1 MSLRNNIIANYA
13 SQAYI
18 TVISLLMVPLYIRY
32 MGVEAYGLVGF
43 YWMLESWFV
52 LLDMGL
58 TTTMQRETARYCAGV
73 ADGDAYRRLLRVLE
87 RLFLAAALA
96 GGSAIYLLSH
106 PISIHWLHNSHLPH
120 AEVERA
126 VRLIA
131 CILAFRW
138 MGSLYRGT
146 ISGSERQVWL
156 GGFNSAV
163 ATFRAGGL
171 MLALIH
177 IGATPTV
184 FFAFQ
189 CVIAAAELIGM
200 LLYAYR
206 FLPAMTGNRSIPKDG
221 ALLKPLIG
229 FSLAVGLSS
238 MATTVVSEL
247 DKLML
252 SNILSLKGYGYFSIA
267 ILVADGVNRLSL
279 PVMSAM
285 LPRMSRLEAAHD
297 HAGLIRIYRQ
307 STQLVTVFAGSAA
320 ITIAFCAEPLLFAWT
335 GDRALAVQT
344 APILQLY
351 ALGNGIM
358 VLGIFQYYLQYA
370 KGELRL
376 HLIWTAF
383 SVVVLI
389 PSIIWAATRYG
400 AVGSGFVWL
409 GINLVAF
416 MFWQPFVHA
425 RYAPSLNLKWYAQDV
440 LVIASAACAAGY
452 AGSALL
458 LQGVGRWSVLAGVAA
473 CGLLVL
479 LAGSASSSAV
489 KTKLGW
495 SSAFIEE

>member
-1 MSLRNNIIANYA
+1 MSLRKNIISNYA
-13 SQAYI
+13 SQVYI
-18 TVISLLMVPLYIRY
+18 TVVSLLMVPLYIRY

-73 ADGDAYRRLLRVLE
+73 GDADAYRRLLRFLE
-87 RLFLAAALA
+87 LLFLGVALVG
-96 GGSAIYLLSH
+96 GGSIYLLSH
-106 PISIHWLHNSHLPH
+106 PISMHWLHSSHLPQT
-120 AEVERA
+120 EVERA
-126 VRLIA
+126 VRFIA

-156 GGFNSAV
+156 GSFNSAV
-163 ATFRAGGL
+163 ATFRAGGI
-171 MLALIH
+171 MLVLTH
-177 IGATPTV
+177 IAATPTV

-189 CVIAAAELIGM
+189 CVIAAVELVGM
-200 LLYAYR
+200 LIYAYR
-206 FLPAMTGNRSIPKDG
+206 FLPAMPESQERIPDPR
-221 ALLKPLIG
+221 LLKPLLG
-229 FSLAVGLSS
+229 FSVAVGLSA
-238 MATTVVSEL
+238 MATTLVSEL

-252 SNILSLKGYGYFSIA
+252 SNILSLKGYGYFSVA
-267 ILVADGVNRLSL
+267 ILVADGVNRLSQ
-279 PVMSAM
+279 PVMSAL
-285 LPRMSRLEAAHD
+285 LPRMSRLEAEHD
-297 HAGLIRIYRQ
+297 HLGLIRIYRQ

-335 GDRALAVQT
+335 GDRTLAVQT

-376 HLIWTAF
+376 HLIWTGV

-409 GINLVAF
+409 GVNLVSF
-416 MFWQPFVHA
+416 TFWQPFVHE

-440 LVIASAACAAGY
+440 LAIALAASIAGY
-452 AGSALL
+452 AGSTLIL
-458 LQGVGRWSVLAGVAA
+458 HGVGRWMMFAEVAA

-479 LAGSASSSAV
+479 LAGSASSSAM
-489 KTKLGW
+489 KAKLGW
-495 SSAFIEE
+495 SSAFNEE